1 MFPFT
6 YTFEREIKDSK
17 TFKNVT
23 DEVCHSIIERGLTD
37 IILADGTIIGE
48 NKMFKLDF
56 ANKSPLVFSSGKEY
70 FFYNEN
76 TRILTYK
83 TKAFYSILFSLI
95 YSAVLFLILHFILHH
110 LTTEIIITSL
120 LFIAGIIIHYC
131 HYISVIDNVSKN
143 LNGNLKVK

>member
-23 DEVCHSIIERGLTD
+23 DEVRHSITERGLTD
-37 IILADGTIIGE
+37 IILTDSTIMGE
-48 NKMFKLDF
+48 NKIFKLDF
-56 ANKSPLVFSSGKEY
+56 SNKSPLVFSPGKEY
-70 FFYNEN
+70 FCYNEN

-95 YSAVLFLILHFILHH
+95 YSAVLFLILHFILDH
-110 LTTEIIITSL
+110 LITEIIIASL
-120 LFIAGIIIHYC
+120 FFIAGIIIHYC
-131 HYISVIDNVSKN
+131 HYISVIDKVSKN
-143 LNGNLKVK
+143 LNEN

>member
-23 DEVCHSIIERGLTD
+23 DVVCHSITERGLTY
-37 IILADGTIIGE
+37 IAPAGGTIIGE

-56 ANKSPLVFSSGKEY
+56 ANKSPLVFSPGKEY
-70 FFYNEN
+70 FYYNEN

-83 TKAFYSILFSLI
+83 TKALYSILFSLI
-95 YSAVLFLILHFILHH
+95 YSAALFLILHFILHH
-110 LTTEIIITSL
+110 LTTEIIIASL
-120 LFIAGIIIHYC
+120 LFIAVIIIHYC
-131 HYISVIDNVSKN
+131 HYILVIDNVSKN
-143 LNGNLKVK
+143 LNEN

>member
-6 YTFEREIKDSK
+6 YTFEREIKNSK

-23 DEVCHSIIERGLTD
+23 DAVCHSITERGLTY
-37 IILADGTIIGE
+37 IVPADGTVIGE

-56 ANKSPLVFSSGKEY
+56 ANKSPLVFSPGKEY
-70 FFYNEN
+70 FYYNKN
-76 TRILTYK
+76 TRILTYQI
-83 TKAFYSILFSLI
+83 TAFYSILFSLI

-110 LTTEIIITSL
+110 LTTEIIIAFL

-131 HYISVIDNVSKN
+131 HYILVIDNVSKN
-143 LNGNLKVK
+143 LNEN

>member
-23 DEVCHSIIERGLTD
+23 DEVRYSIIERGLTD

-56 ANKSPLVFSSGKEY
+56 ANKSPLVFSPCKEY
-70 FFYNEN
+70 FCYNEN
-76 TRILTYK
+76 TRILIYK
-83 TKAFYSILFSLI
+83 TNAFYSILFSLI
-95 YSAVLFLILHFILHH
+95 YSAVLFLILHFILNH
-110 LTTEIIITSL
+110 LTTEIIIASL
-120 LFIAGIIIHYC
+120 LFTAGIIIHYS
-131 HYISVIDNVSKN
+131 HYISVINKVSKN
-143 LNGNLKVK
+143 LNGN